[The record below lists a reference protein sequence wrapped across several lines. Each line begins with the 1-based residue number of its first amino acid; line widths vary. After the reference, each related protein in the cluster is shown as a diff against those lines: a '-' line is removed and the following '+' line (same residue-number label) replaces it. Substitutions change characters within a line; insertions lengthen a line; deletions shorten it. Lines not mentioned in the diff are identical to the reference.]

1 MIFLCHFQRFLQ
13 ESGTRVAQKGYV
25 GSLPVV
31 PVWERNVPRF
41 METGVFDEDYIAEL
55 EAVIAAAPSIEIA
68 KLCTERLQNH
78 VSLAWSNKNT

>member
-1 MIFLCHFQRFLQ
+1 
-13 ESGTRVAQKGYV
+13 
-25 GSLPVV
+25 
-31 PVWERNVPRF
+31 